1 MYGALNE
8 PLRICSRPMIPNKLG
23 HYIYRRIC
31 KDQEVFRKNKP
42 RNYVGLYIQPKDI
55 QRYIYDYTNYGIDY
69 SGDDNDCAEDRWE
82 SMMNEPGKERY
93 WDEADEDL

>member
-1 MYGALNE
+1 
-8 PLRICSRPMIPNKLG
+8 
-23 HYIYRRIC
+23 
-31 KDQEVFRKNKP
+31 
-42 RNYVGLYIQPKDI
+42 LYIQPKDI